1 MKLYFAAVGY
11 ELWPSAERAHNNEKM
26 NILFSYY
33 DITMSGFQFRTK
45 SWENL
50 VEKEK
55 LKDENEQ
62 N

>member
-11 ELWPSAERAHNNEKM
+11 ELWESAENAHDNEEM

-45 SWENL
+45 SWENH
-50 VEKEK
+50 VKERRK
-55 LKDENEQ
+55 NDI
-62 N
+62 